1 MSWWKKSMM
10 LPKHYKSHVIS
21 GSFLPFTPYFS
32 SFFIHCVPQHN
43 FYFLLFS
50 PFIPPPSFFI
60 FPPIALS
67 FQLGQLWLVYNV
79 FPLFREAA
87 SCLQSCG
94 RKYRSDPSSLPSC
107 LQNQNRTFFRH
118 QRPGFWPCRQ
128 PGCSLIIC
136 SCSPSTA
143 RMEDKSELEVID
155 YTLSCLCFLVD
166 NIPGKSW
173 SESLQCCECQ
183 RPSIFRRLS
192 REWTL
197 IFQIGATRLLMSKDN
212 FGRSWWNG

>member
-1 MSWWKKSMM
+1 MNWWKNSMM
-10 LPKHYKSHVIS
+10 LPKHYKSNVIIDLFS
-21 GSFLPFTPYFS
+21 HSFHIFPLSLSTAFPSTT
-32 SFFIHCVPQHN
+32 
-43 FYFLLFS
+43 FLLF
-50 PFIPPPSFFI
+50 F

-94 RKYRSDPSSLPSC
+94 RKYRSDPSSPSSC
-107 LQNQNRTFFRH
+107 PQNQNRTFFRH

-155 YTLSCLCFLVD
+155 YTLSCLCFFTV

-173 SESLQCCECQ
+173 SETLQCCECQ
-183 RPSIFRRLS
+183 RPSFFRRLS
-192 REWTL
+192 REW
-197 IFQIGATRLLMSKDN
+197 N
-212 FGRSWWNG
+212 FEFSNGSLPTAYVKR

>member
-1 MSWWKKSMM
+1 MKSPLWCYLFIINVMSSVDLFSHSLHI
-10 LPKHYKSHVIS
+10 LPLSLSTNACSSSTTFVSY
-21 GSFLPFTPYFS
+21 SFLICIIPPFS
-32 SFFIHCVPQHN
+32 
-43 FYFLLFS
+43 FS
-50 PFIPPPSFFI
+50 PHRLVLPARPSLI
-60 FPPIALS
+60 GL
-67 FQLGQLWLVYNV
+67 QC
-79 FPLFREAA
+79 FPLFSEAA

-107 LQNQNRTFFRH
+107 PQNQNRTFFRH

-155 YTLSCLCFLVD
+155 YTLSCLCFLVV

-183 RPSIFRRLS
+183 RPSFFRRLS
-192 REWTL
+192 RE
-197 IFQIGATRLLMSKDN
+197 FN
-212 FGRSWWNG
+212 FEFSNGSLPTAYVKR